1 MILAD
6 LTNIID
12 KDILNNEDIQ
22 SALKEYFELHKQHI
36 KLPDGRIAMV
46 SEIGRQNTI
55 EGAEEGAPANPFVY
69 FDSKLGIKFS
79 FDPNT
84 MQATIIGDTS
94 DFPEE
99 LDEQWASYK

>member
-1 MILAD
+1 VAEVNMILAD

-22 SALKEYFELHKQHI
+22 QALKEYFELHKQHI

-46 SEIGRQNTI
+46 SEIGRQNSI
-55 EGAEEGAPANPFVY
+55 EATEDKPANPFVY
-69 FDSKLGIKFS
+69 FDSKLGIKFT

-84 MQATIIGDTS
+84 MQAEIVGETS

-99 LDEQWASYK
+99 LDE